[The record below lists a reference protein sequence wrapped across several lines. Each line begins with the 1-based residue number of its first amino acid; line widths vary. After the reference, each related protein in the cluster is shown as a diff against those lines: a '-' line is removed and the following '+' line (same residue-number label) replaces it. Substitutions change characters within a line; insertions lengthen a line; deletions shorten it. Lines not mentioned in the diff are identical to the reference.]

1 MAPENPETR
10 KTFSGELSELRD
22 LVLQM
27 GTFVEDMLSRA
38 MQSLVTQ
45 DVDLASEVRRSDDIA
60 DTFDLQ
66 IEGCCTRL
74 LALQQPLARDLRAVI
89 AAVRMSS
96 DLERIGDY
104 AKDIAKVTLR
114 LAGIPY
120 YKPLEDLPR
129 MARLAGDMIRMAIR
143 CFVDRDLETARRVA
157 EMDKT
162 LDDLW
167 AHLRDELIAAMG
179 RDASL
184 VMQATHLLL
193 VARYLERIGDHTVN
207 VVERVVYQETG
218 KIGHLI

>member
-10 KTFSGELSELRD
+10 KTFSGALSELRD

-45 DVDLASEVRRSDDIA
+45 DVELAAEVRRSDDVA
-60 DTFDLQ
+60 DGLDLK
-66 IEGCCTRL
+66 IEACCTRL

-114 LAGIPY
+114 LSGAPY

-129 MARLAGDMIRMAIR
+129 MARQAGEMIRLAIR
-143 CFVDRDLETARRVA
+143 CFVDRDLELARRVA
-157 EMDKT
+157 EMDKAV
-162 LDDLW
+162 DALW
-167 AHLRDELIAAMG
+167 SSLRDELIAAMG
-179 RDASL
+179 REPSL
-184 VMQATHLLL
+184 VLQATHLLL
-193 VARYLERIGDHTVN
+193 VARYLERVGDHTVN
-207 VVERVVYQETG
+207 VVERVAYQETG
-218 KIGHLI
+218 KVGHLI